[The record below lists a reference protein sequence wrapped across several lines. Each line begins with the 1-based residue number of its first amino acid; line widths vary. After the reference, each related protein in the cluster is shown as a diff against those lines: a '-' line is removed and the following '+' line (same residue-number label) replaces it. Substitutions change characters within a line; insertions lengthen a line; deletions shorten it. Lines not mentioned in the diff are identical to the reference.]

1 MKMKN
6 NNNNNLEELINDK
19 DWTVRKEVAK
29 QGYGLD
35 KLINDESWRVKD
47 ISREMLSKL
56 NK

>member
-1 MKMKN
+1 MKN

-19 DWTVRKEVAK
+19 DWEVRVEVAK

-35 KLINDESWRVKD
+35 KLINDESWRVRD